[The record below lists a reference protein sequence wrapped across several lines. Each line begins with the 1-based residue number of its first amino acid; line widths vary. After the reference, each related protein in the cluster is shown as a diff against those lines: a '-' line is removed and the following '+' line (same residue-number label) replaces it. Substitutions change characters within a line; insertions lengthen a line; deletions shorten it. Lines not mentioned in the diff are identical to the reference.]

1 MKALLQALSLLSL
14 CSGYVGPPRA
24 SRAARA
30 SRAPRRAA
38 AGDDLAALSYR
49 DLQARC
55 GGMSASVLSTR
66 LRELQEAGL
75 AEPVQK
81 EGWALTPLG
90 TDLVHALMP
99 LAGWAE
105 RWAGS
110 LGTGEV

>member
-1 MKALLQALSLLSL
+1 MAAMDLLGRRWTLRIVWELSQA
-14 CSGYVGPPRA
+14 P
-24 SRAARA
+24 
-30 SRAPRRAA
+30 
-38 AGDDLAALSYR
+38 AGFR

-105 RWAGS
+105 RWACS